1 MKGETAPGP
10 VMSTSQLVS
19 PCHLP
24 QHETQNFCCHFFLR
38 TLCRVVVPM
47 SFYPLYIKIILLWLF
62 LFVFLCV
69 FFLMCVFPI
78 EDHLG
83 WQSGCP
89 FNTKAEKEILSLGSR
104 RRGCLRRR
112 KRLGLKA
119 GQVKETLHELFW
131 PLLLLFYIKCT
142 FHSNIVFM

>member
-1 MKGETAPGP
+1 MKGQTAPGP
-10 VMSTSQLVS
+10 MISMSQLVS

-24 QHETQNFCCHFFLR
+24 QHETQNFGCHFFLR
-38 TLCRVVVPM
+38 TLCRVVSPM
-47 SFYPLYIKIILLWLF
+47 SFYPLYIEITLLWL
-62 LFVFLCV
+62 VC
-69 FFLMCVFPI
+69 FLMCVFPI
-78 EDHLG
+78 EDLLG

-89 FNTKAEKEILSLGSR
+89 FNTKAEKEILSLGSS

-112 KRLGLKA
+112 KRLVLKA
-119 GQVKETLHELFW
+119 GQGKETLHELFW

>member
-1 MKGETAPGP
+1 MKGQAAPGP
-10 VMSTSQLVS
+10 TIFMSQLVS
-19 PCHLP
+19 LCHLS
-24 QHETQNFCCHFFLR
+24 QHDTRNFGCHFSLR
-38 TLCRVVVPM
+38 TLCRVMAPT
-47 SFYPLYIKIILLWLF
+47 SFYPPHVEIVLLWLVCF
-62 LFVFLCV
+62 SMCLF
-69 FFLMCVFPI
+69 PT

-89 FNTKAEKEILSLGSR
+89 FSTKAEKEILSFGNS

-119 GQVKETLHELFW
+119 GQVDETLHELSW

-142 FHSNIVFM
+142 FHSNIVLMEG